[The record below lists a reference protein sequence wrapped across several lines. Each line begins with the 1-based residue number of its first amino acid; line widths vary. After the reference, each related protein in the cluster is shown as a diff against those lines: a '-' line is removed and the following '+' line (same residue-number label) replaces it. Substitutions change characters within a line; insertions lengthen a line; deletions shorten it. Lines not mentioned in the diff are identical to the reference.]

1 MRRLLSVAGAATL
14 LALAGPARADS
25 GSAMTTAVTDVASSF
40 DGDNKFDFRFRV
52 RYDHLEQRAQLKR
65 ELAVPGA
72 DSIAILKDLRYSS
85 RRDAVTLRTELGL
98 YKDLMLHAELPI
110 IIEESALY
118 EYDQSLGNSC
128 AYPPDPNPTCVNAS
142 NSTTIRDDIVPMNGY
157 DATASGAPLS
167 GNQVFKTVT
176 RGARGGSGLDA
187 FDTFNLGLTWG
198 ALSQARDRSKPN
210 WVVGIEG
217 HISFGTI
224 KRFDRANPG
233 ANKGVSEGVHRFLVR
248 TALSRRFRFFEPY
261 WELWYLLPI
270 ARGDS
275 LFIDYGRAQKTK
287 NPQMEGGTRFGVEF
301 VPYERKEKQ
310 YRLGIDLGMR
320 VQAHFEGRGY
330 SQAWEM
336 LAGSPVLA
344 CNDTTASTN
353 PACASTT
360 PANPYQNQP
369 FTGITTIENYATVGG
384 YLQIGAQIGPYFR
397 LRTGV
402 QYQHDQSHFITGD
415 DIGTPAA
422 DNPTGRVTNPTEF
435 NPAYRAVIDQPGRRY
450 YVDGVHL
457 VNFFLWAQA
466 MF

>member
-1 MRRLLSVAGAATL
+1 MRRILSVAGVAAV
-14 LALAGPARADS
+14 LACAGLASADS
-25 GSAMTTAVTDVASSF
+25 GSAMTTQVTDVASSF
-40 DGDNKFDFRFRV
+40 DADNKFDFRFRV
-52 RYDHLEQRAQLKR
+52 RYDHTEERAQIKR
-65 ELAVPGA
+65 ELSMPGA
-72 DSIAILKDLRYSS
+72 DSIAILKDLAYAS
-85 RRDAVTLRTELGL
+85 RRDAVTLRTEIGL

-110 IIEESALY
+110 IVEESATY
-118 EYDQSLGNSC
+118 EFDQRLGNSC

-142 NSTTIRDDIVPMNGY
+142 NSTTIRDDLVPMGGY
-157 DATASGAPLS
+157 DATASGAPLG

-176 RGARGGSGLDA
+176 RGARGGGGLDA

-198 ALSQARDRSKPN
+198 PLSQARDRSKPN
-210 WVVGIEG
+210 WIVAVEG

-233 ANKGVSEGVHRFLVR
+233 GNKGVSEGVHRFIVR

-261 WELWYLLPI
+261 WSLWYMLPI

-275 LFIDYGRAQKTK
+275 LFIDYGRSQKTK
-287 NPQMEGGTRFGVEF
+287 KPQMEGGTYFGVEF
-301 VPYERKEKQ
+301 VPFERREKH
-310 YRLGIDLGMR
+310 YRVGLDVGMR

-330 SQAWEM
+330 SQLWEL
-336 LAGSPVLA
+336 LAGSPALA

-369 FTGITTIENYATVGG
+369 FTGLTTIENYATVGAH
-384 YLQIGAQIGPYFR
+384 LHVAAQIGQYFR
-397 LRTGV
+397 VRTGV
-402 QYQHDQSHFITGD
+402 DYQHDQAHFITGD

-422 DNPTGRVTNPTEF
+422 NNPTGRVTNPTEF
-435 NPAYRAVIDQPGRRY
+435 NPAYRAIIDQPGRRY
-450 YVDGVHL
+450 YVDGVHR
-457 VNFFLWAQA
+457 VSFFLWAQA